1 MLSNS
6 PFGLQG
12 KTSRDKWTGRN
23 VRVHLKVH
31 HLGHFL
37 GTDSI
42 MTKNVMYECFILFL
56 SHTAQ
61 FDNHNNALAAY
72 MYMSSGLQQAMV
84 SFNLVG

>member
-1 MLSNS
+1 
-6 PFGLQG
+6 
-12 KTSRDKWTGRN
+12 
-23 VRVHLKVH
+23 
-31 HLGHFL
+31 
-37 GTDSI
+37 

-61 FDNHNNALAAY
+61 FDNHNNALTAY